1 MQSQTQGQGLPP
13 GQGTHEPPPAT
24 PQVLYAPWRMDYI
37 RSLSKPDKDK
47 PPGEE
52 CFLCGAAAA
61 SSDDERRRRL
71 VLWQTPHCVVMLN
84 RFPYTNGHLLVLP
97 RAHKA
102 ELEELTDDERLDL
115 QRQTTEVVKL
125 LKRAVSAQ
133 GFNIGINLGR
143 CAGAGVPGHLHQHV
157 VPRWAG
163 DINFMHVVGETRIV
177 PEAMSQL
184 YKELIRVRAE
194 MGSP

>member
-1 MQSQTQGQGLPP
+1 MQSQPQGQGASQ
-13 GQGTHEPPPAT
+13 GQQPQEPPPAP

-37 RSLSKPDKDK
+37 RSLSKPGKDL

-52 CFLCGAAAA
+52 CFLCGAAAS
-61 SSDDERRRRL
+61 SSDDDRRKRL
-71 VLWQTPHCVVMLN
+71 VLWQTGQSVVMLN
-84 RFPYTNGHLLVLP
+84 RFPYTNGHLLILP
-97 RAHKA
+97 KAHKA
-102 ELEELTDDERLDL
+102 DLEELTDDERLDL
-115 QRQTTEVVKL
+115 LRQTTEAVRL

-163 DINFMHVVGETRIV
+163 DVNFMHVVGETRIV

-184 YKELIRVRAE
+184 YKELMRVRAE
-194 MGSP
+194 MGS